1 MHTELYEILGVAR
14 DADED
19 AIKKA
24 YRKLARKYH
33 PDTNPGN
40 AEAEETFKK
49 VTGAFEI
56 LKVPEKRK
64 LYDEFGMDGLREGFD
79 PQAARQYARWQT
91 QGGGPQYRQRTSAGA
106 SGSFHDVF
114 GDIFGG
120 RSPFDTSDYSNF
132 GGFQAPLRG
141 SDISARLEVD
151 FMTAVRGGQIEFS
164 VQGRSLKV
172 RIPAGADDGERLRLK
187 GQGQP
192 APETSQGRGTAGDLI
207 LELVVQP
214 HPLLRREGLHL
225 YLDFP
230 ITIPEAI
237 LGARLTVPTPHGD
250 FTVTIPE
257 GVHSGARLRLK
268 GQGIERDGKKGNF
281 FVVLQIQSPDH
292 IDDEIR
298 KAAEAL
304 SEGYKTDVRRDITL

>member
-1 MHTELYEILGVAR
+1 MHTELYEILGVSP
-14 DADED
+14 DADD
-19 AIKKA
+19 DVIKSE

-40 AEAEETFKK
+40 ADAEETFKK
-49 VTGAFEI
+49 VTGAFEV
-56 LKVPEKRK
+56 LKDPEKRK
-64 LYDEFGMDGLREGFD
+64 RYDEFGLDGLREGFD
-79 PQAARQYARWQT
+79 PAAARQYARWQT
-91 QGGGPQYRQRTSAGA
+91 QGGGGQQYRQRTSPGA
-106 SGSFHDVF
+106 SGSFHDIF

-132 GGFQAPLRG
+132 GGFQAPMRG
-141 SDISARLEVD
+141 ADISARLEID
-151 FMTAVRGGQIEFS
+151 FMTAVRGDQIEFS

-172 RIPAGADDGERLRLK
+172 RIPTGADDGERLRLK
-187 GQGQP
+187 GQGNP
-192 APETSQGRGTAGDLI
+192 APETSQGRGAAGDLI
-207 LELVVQP
+207 LELGVRP

-230 ITIPEAI
+230 ITMTEAI
-237 LGARLTVPTPHGD
+237 LGARLTVPTPNGE

-281 FVVLQIQSPDH
+281 FV
-292 IDDEIR
+292 EIGR
-298 KAAEAL
+298 AH
-304 SEGYKTDVRRDITL
+304 V